1 MKTKYTNRI
10 IPAGV
15 IGENEY
21 YIHCG
26 KPTDNPNVSIYLLSN
41 MGQEHDYSLWYLETL
56 NEREFKLWSYKGEDY
71 EKLLLELAED
81 FLEHVFDD

>member
-1 MKTKYTNRI
+1 MKTKLTNRI
-10 IPAGV
+10 IKAGL
-15 IGENEY
+15 IGQNEY

-41 MGQEHDYSLWYLETL
+41 MEQEYDYSLWYLETL
-56 NEREFKLWSYKGEDY
+56 NEHEFKLYPYEGEDY
-71 EKLLLELAED
+71 NELLLELMED